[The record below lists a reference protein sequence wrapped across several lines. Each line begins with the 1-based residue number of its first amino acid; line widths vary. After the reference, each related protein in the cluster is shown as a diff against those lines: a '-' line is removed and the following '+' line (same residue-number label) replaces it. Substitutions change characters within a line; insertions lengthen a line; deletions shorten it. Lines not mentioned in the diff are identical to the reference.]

1 MPFQLS
7 PGVNVTEVDLT
18 TVIPA
23 VATTDAAIG
32 GVFRWGPVEKS
43 LLISSED
50 ALVSRYGKPS
60 NLNAETFFTAS
71 SFLAYGNKLNVSRA
85 SHSTGTVV
93 IEDSEVGD
101 TTAITVQSL
110 DLGLTGGEAVF
121 GQYIPDGTT
130 VVSATENGSNTDI
143 VLSQAAIG
151 PNTPTTVQLQYFDAD
166 YSLNAI
172 ANSNVASLPG
182 QIVKNDE
189 HYETVTFDADVQWV
203 AKYPGELGNS
213 LKVSV
218 CDSAAAFETE
228 TDLTAIDAAN
238 TSSATLSISV
248 GSKVATITIANT
260 AAGDANSGADSLQTA
275 LDTII
280 VGDQVKLGNTTIGVQ
295 YLQVE
300 EISEITK
307 VEALAVETGVVT
319 ATITFKDPYGL
330 STDFSDTKLSR
341 KWEYWD
347 SVEGAPGQST
357 YQFTQ
362 GNTSAQDELHVVIAD
377 EDGGFSG
384 VPGTILE
391 VFQGLSRGTNVK
403 SEDGS
408 TLHYKE
414 VINQSSKYL
423 WWAQD
428 RSNSGSATALNLTSS
443 TNVNPYTKSLVG
455 GRDTKGED
463 TVAIADL
470 INSYNLFKSAEDID
484 ISLVLAGKARGGTN
498 GEQLAN
504 YIVDN
509 ICEARKDCIAF
520 ISPDKSDVVNITT
533 GDTEARVVEF
543 RNSCRSTSYATLD
556 SGYKY
561 AYDKYNDIY
570 RWVPLNGDVAGLCAA
585 TDQARDAWWS
595 PAGFNRGA
603 IKNVVKLAWNPK
615 KAERDIIYK
624 SGINPVVNFPGNGII
639 LFGDKTLLAKPSA
652 FDRINVRRLFIV
664 LEKAIA
670 TAAKFTLFEF
680 NDAFTRASFVN
691 LVTPF
696 LRDIQGRRGVYDFA
710 VVCDET
716 NNTGEVIDR
725 NEFIGDIYIKPAKSI
740 NFIQLNFVAVRTG
753 VEFSEVIGNF

>member
-1 MPFQLS
+1 
-7 PGVNVTEVDLT
+7 
-18 TVIPA
+18 
-23 VATTDAAIG
+23 
-32 GVFRWGPVEKS
+32 
-43 LLISSED
+43 
-50 ALVSRYGKPS
+50 
-60 NLNAETFFTAS
+60 
-71 SFLAYGNKLNVSRA
+71 
-85 SHSTGTVV
+85 
-93 IEDSEVGD
+93 
-101 TTAITVQSL
+101 
-110 DLGLTGGEAVF
+110 
-121 GQYIPDGTT
+121 
-130 VVSATENGSNTDI
+130 
-143 VLSQAAIG
+143 
-151 PNTPTTVQLQYFDAD
+151 
-166 YSLNAI
+166 
-172 ANSNVASLPG
+172 
-182 QIVKNDE
+182 
-189 HYETVTFDADVQWV
+189 
-203 AKYPGELGNS
+203 
-213 LKVSV
+213 
-218 CDSAAAFETE
+218 
-228 TDLTAIDAAN
+228 
-238 TSSATLSISV
+238 
-248 GSKVATITIANT
+248 
-260 AAGDANSGADSLQTA
+260 
-275 LDTII
+275 
-280 VGDQVKLGNTTIGVQ
+280 
-295 YLQVE
+295 
-300 EISEITK
+300 
-307 VEALAVETGVVT
+307 
-319 ATITFKDPYGL
+319 
-330 STDFSDTKLSR
+330 
-341 KWEYWD
+341 
-347 SVEGAPGQST
+347 
-357 YQFTQ
+357 
-362 GNTSAQDELHVVIAD
+362 
-377 EDGGFSG
+377 
-384 VPGTILE
+384 
-391 VFQGLSRGTNVK
+391 
-403 SEDGS
+403 
-408 TLHYKE
+408 
-414 VINQSSKYL
+414 
-423 WWAQD
+423 
-428 RSNSGSATALNLTSS
+428 
-443 TNVNPYTKSLVG
+443 
-455 GRDTKGED
+455 
-463 TVAIADL
+463 
-470 INSYNLFKSAEDID
+470 
-484 ISLVLAGKARGGTN
+484 VLAGKARGGTN